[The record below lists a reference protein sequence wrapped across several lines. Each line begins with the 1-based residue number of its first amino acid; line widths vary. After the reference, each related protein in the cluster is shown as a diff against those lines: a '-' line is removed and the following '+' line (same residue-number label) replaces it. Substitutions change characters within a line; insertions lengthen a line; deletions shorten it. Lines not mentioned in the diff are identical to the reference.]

1 MPKSPEPKNFEQAL
15 SRLESI
21 IAQMES
27 DELPLDD
34 LLVRYEE
41 GIKLVGFC
49 SEKLKAAEKRIQIVT
64 QKSKD
69 KPGLED
75 FEPETKATAPIESAE
90 PSREIIAGEEEE
102 EIRLF

>member
-15 SRLESI
+15 SQLEGI
-21 IAQMES
+21 IAKMES

-41 GIKLVGFC
+41 GIKLIGFC
-49 SEKLKAAEKRIQIVT
+49 TEKLQAAEKRIQIVT
-64 QKSKD
+64 EKSKG
-69 KPGLED
+69 KPTLED
-75 FEPETKATAPIESAE
+75 FEPDAKATPVPAPTVEAE
-90 PSREIIAGEEEE
+90 TETD